1 MASLDDKL
9 KQINK
14 ALKQLE
20 AIGGNINIFN
30 PNAIKNIKDAD
41 DLLSS
46 INSDIK
52 EINDFAYR
60 AYNSFSGIVKELSKG
75 RSTTNQINKAT
86 RDLLGIST
94 NLLNQQEGIVKFS
107 EKQLLKEKEKA
118 KIAVSSLQRLQKESE
133 LSGIQKSNIEAT
145 LNLQQLFVNQ
155 LENAAA
161 EARAVENAL
170 GLTGNLLKSIV
181 NIPGLSQF
189 SSYFKLDESID
200 YMEEMSR
207 KLIQTIRDSKD
218 YKDQYND
225 VNKIISKSA
234 DTIENLT
241 LEQEKLKKGSKEYLE
256 NEKKIVEAKQKQEEA
271 QEDLTRLNKETAEES
286 TGFAGKLAIGISGLG
301 KTIENLGES
310 LTDPAA
316 LFAILVKASSAV
328 NTQVVS
334 LQKNL
339 ALSYNEAQ
347 EIRKEFS
354 SVADSQEDTFISTK
368 KLLEAQSQ
376 FSEALG
382 LQGKL
387 SAENAKIFVDLT
399 QRLGIAAESAA
410 KLQLFAEATGINF
423 EEQKLA
429 SYEIAR
435 SVSSQYGVQL
445 NMKQVMDEVGKAGA
459 YALIQNNGSVE
470 ALTEAVA
477 QAKALGMN
485 LQQVNS
491 IAGKLLDFESSI
503 TNELQAELLIGRDI
517 NLERARLAALNNDQ
531 KTLMQEINREMGDFN
546 DFTNMNRIQ
555 QEAFANSLGVS
566 VEELSDMLLLEQYR
580 GKNYAEISALAGEE
594 VADRVEALSTQ
605 EKFNA
610 AVEKMQD
617 IFVNLAEGP
626 LGDAAQLLSTIL
638 GSTIGM
644 SAALGALV
652 AGPLVKFVG
661 FLKTARKLSV
671 ATAIADIFKGNAK
684 FGPLGIAAAGAGVA
698 AMVGAIS
705 TYSKE
710 DDLMLGSQ
718 PGNGYGKRVISAP
731 EGTFALNNKDTIIAG
746 TKLSGNSPSTDS
758 TPPPQINIDNK
769 TGEQTNRLLAT
780 LINQNSKKPQLSP
793 VGLYEVQ

>member
-155 LENAAA
+155 LENAAS